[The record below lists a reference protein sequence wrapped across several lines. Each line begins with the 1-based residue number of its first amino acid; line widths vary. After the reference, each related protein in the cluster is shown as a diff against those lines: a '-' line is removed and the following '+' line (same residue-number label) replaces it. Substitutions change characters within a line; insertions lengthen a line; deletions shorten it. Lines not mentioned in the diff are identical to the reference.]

1 MIGHSGHFKPAEKR
15 HFMKTDERSL
25 DSILGEL
32 IHEARSLGRLE
43 QRYDVISDNIRQFN
57 RTASSLAIQSGRLQR
72 LSRDP
77 GPEGVRRVV
86 FNEHQKIL
94 LEQARNNSSLR
105 KTSIAEAKSLRRE
118 IVEEQST
125 IRVMTKKM
133 IGLFR

>member
-1 MIGHSGHFKPAEKR
+1 MSHLKPAEKR
-15 HFMKTDERSL
+15 HFMKTNEMLL
-25 DSILGEL
+25 DSILGQL
-32 IHEARSLGRLE
+32 IREARSLGRLE

>member
-15 HFMKTDERSL
+15 HFMKTNEMLL
-25 DSILGEL
+25 DSILGQL
-32 IHEARSLGRLE
+32 IREARSLGRLE

-77 GPEGVRRVV
+77 DPEGVRRVV

-105 KTSIAEAKSLRRE
+105 KTSIAEAKWLRRE

-125 IRVMTKKM
+125 IRVMTKKLM
-133 IGLFR
+133 GLFR